1 MLYLKILLL
10 LSRYLFIARYR
21 LRKVAFLY
29 NLLDEL
35 VTYLQRYA
43 FNFSIRLK
51 PFAIEIENVDVEIHT
66 LLTSRDVS
74 MYLWAIRSLL
84 YYSEIKCPVVVHD
97 DGKLTAEDYAT
108 LQESLPGIKIISRQE
123 ADPLIELKLKE
134 FPKCLEY
141 RQQNILTLK
150 MFDFNL
156 LSKAKKILS
165 FDSDILFFRQPA
177 EIIQNINSCSSEI
190 IYNREF
196 NNPVYSINA
205 TITESFPSVLP
216 GFNSGLMCYVR
227 EDFHLAEIAEMVDWV
242 YLHQDHLDRLDEQVI
257 YAILAERKLSRPLS
271 SQYCADLQPK
281 VRENKFVCRHY
292 HTCLR
297 HAFALE
303 GLKELLRLK
312 PKFLM

>member
-10 LSRYLFIARYR
+10 LSRYLFFARYR

-29 NLLDEL
+29 KLLDEL
-35 VTYLQRYA
+35 VTYIQSYA
-43 FNFSIRLK
+43 FDFSKRLK
-51 PFAIEIENVDVEIHT
+51 PFVIEIENFNVEIHT

-84 YYSEIKCPVVVHD
+84 HYSEIKCPVIVHD

-123 ADPLIELKLKE
+123 ADLLIELKLKE

-177 EIIQNINSCSSEI
+177 EIMQNINSGNSEV
-190 IYNREF
+190 IYNCEF

-227 EDFHLAEIAEMVDWV
+227 EDFQLAEIAEIVDWV
-242 YLHQDHLDRLDEQVI
+242 YLHQKDLSRLDEQVI

-312 PKFLM
+312 PKFLV